1 MKRPMSTSRS
11 QRSMAQSLWIGS
23 LILMVLLAA
32 CRPISPNGV
41 RLTPGT
47 PSATPKESP
56 TPRPTFTPA
65 PVRLDP
71 FITLCLI
78 KPKTTASLV
87 NFYTE
92 PEESA
97 ALIRKLRN
105 REVLTVTMRSLDE
118 SWVHGTTKDLKEG
131 WVQSPNVACTVPI
144 HELYV
149 SPNTGTIADVTATAA
164 VIATSKAL
172 LAGTP
177 TLTPE
182 GGENT
187 ATPIPATNTPTTP
200 PTDTP
205 IPATE
210 TPLATPTLPISTDT
224 PTPAATSTVPP
235 LPEILCSVTITS
247 GLNVRIGPAT
257 TYQAFVK
264 LAQNETFTAIGRNAD
279 NTWLAGRTAEG
290 RPGWIYAVSAR
301 CVAPTDQLPVL
312 AANAILNQITPT
324 PGPEQAQPT
333 ATITPPSPTLTAT
346 LAVTTAIATPEV
358 TATVSVVTA
367 TPALTITLT
376 PSTQPTATAA
386 SPSLNCTVGVS
397 NGVYMRTGPARTFP
411 SLGIAGRGEP
421 YVALARS
428 ANNTWIFG
436 RSKAGIL
443 GWSIAGGVRCPA
455 QFRSLP
461 ISRQLLPTP
470 TPKPQ

>member
-1 MKRPMSTSRS
+1 MKRSMSTSRS
-11 QRSMAQSLWIGS
+11 QRSTAQAIWIGS
-23 LILMVLLAA
+23 LILTVLLAA

-47 PSATPKESP
+47 PTATPKESP

-92 PEESA
+92 PEENA

-118 SWVHGTTKDLKEG
+118 NWVHGTTKDLKEG

-149 SPNTGTIADVTATAA
+149 SPNTGSIADVTATAIVA
-164 VIATSKAL
+164 ATATAL
-172 LAGTP
+172 IAGTS

-182 GGENT
+182 GGADT
-187 ATPIPATNTPTTP
+187 ATPIPATDTPS

-205 IPATE
+205 AATD
-210 TPLATPTLPISTDT
+210 TPLPTATATLPISTDT

-257 TYQAFVK
+257 TYRAFVK

-290 RPGWIYAVSAR
+290 RPGWIYAVSVR

-312 AANAILNQITPT
+312 AADAILSQLTPT

-333 ATITPPSPTLTAT
+333 ATTTPQLTSATLTPTLAISTA
-346 LAVTTAIATPEV
+346 EV
-358 TATVSVVTA
+358 TATAATVTA
-367 TPALTITLT
+367 TPALTLTLT
-376 PSTQPTATAA
+376 PSPSISPTAT
-386 SPSLNCTVGVS
+386 SPGLNCTVGVS

-436 RSKAGIL
+436 RSKAGII

-455 QFRSLP
+455 QFRNLP

-470 TPKPQ
+470 TPKP